1 MGARH
6 VAAAFAQWGSL
17 PDRPFRLLAYMALV
31 AKDATVEPAY
41 WGGRDGLCLGL
52 GIEPTP
58 NGHRIARRAIRDL
71 VEAGAIER
79 RYVGHSTKRSEYR
92 LILTATKGDGSVPLC
107 GTHSTSDDE
116 TEGGH
121 ESPPKG
127 GHLSPKR
134 GTQAVEKGDTTV
146 PPRKKR
152 NTRSEEE
159 EEISSVQ
166 VSTDRACE
174 PTTDEIDLLSAKRI
188 LKDEFEDLGR
198 ALTRQ
203 SPAGVTGDD
212 AIIWAAMQVLA
223 RREAS

>member
-6 VAAAFAQWGSL
+6 VSAAFAQWGSL
-17 PDRPFRLLAYMALV
+17 PDRPFRLLTYMALV
-31 AKDATVEPAY
+31 AKDSTAQPTY
-41 WGGRDGLCLGL
+41 WGGRDGLCIGL
-52 GIEPTP
+52 GVEATP
-58 NGHRIARRAIRDL
+58 SGHRVARRAIADL
-71 VEAGAIER
+71 EAAGAIER
-79 RYVGHSTKRSEYR
+79 KYVGHSRKRSEYR
-92 LILTATKGDGSVPLC
+92 LVLTPAKGDTTVPL
-107 GTHSTSDDE
+107 SPADNPDEADDE
-116 TEGGH
+116 GGRT
-121 ESPPKG
+121 SPPKG
-127 GHLSPKR
+127 GQIRSER
-134 GTQAVEKGDTTV
+134 GTDLVEKGDTSV

-159 EEISSVQ
+159 EEISPTQ

-203 SPAGVTGDD
+203 SPGGVTGDD

-223 RREAS
+223 KREAS